1 MNNNLKFI
9 LKTTWLHIVT
19 YILCGIIFSS
29 IFNYHNLF
37 AIDGVDKFMR
47 EFEGLSTLLGPLVQI
62 IRGVLFGLVLLLFK
76 DTFINK
82 KYGWLRLWIILGIIG
97 IINTPAP
104 APFSIEGLV
113 YTKLPLEFHLKG
125 APEVLIQ
132 TLLFSYLLTK
142 PKRNRNIKFIKNNKN
157 EFIIAI
163 VCMVLFSLSGIL
175 LSLIKGIDIVAST
188 SDVRAFGVMFIAV
201 ISTFFISK
209 FYPKI
214 KSKFKDIL
222 VLATLY
228 FLLAILPYI
237 YNLLTKSPFNTNL
250 TLLINIVPTAV
261 VLLLIKSNCKNN
273 KKII

>member
-62 IRGVLFGLVLLLFK
+62 IRGVLFGLVLILFK

-273 KKII
+273 KKY